1 MNAKKLI
8 MLGASA
14 MLLASCGQSLTRK
27 DAIEAMDTISKAEV
41 KAPTK
46 LTYVKEWK
54 EENTGTKIKG
64 KKTKTYDGE
73 KKATHVVN
81 DYTAEGKAH
90 KEEAWIGVT
99 GTTYTFVL
107 KDGDTKQYVQV
118 ESTNVL
124 VTVALEAV
132 TKAAGSIET
141 HLANSKSHASKDNK
155 FGYCGFLAR
164 FDDEGKIAAGGSVH
178 ANVTVKDESYVKNG
192 EGNIACAYNAF
203 YEGQGDELMKAE
215 WKNNLL
221 VSKSNAKLT
230 SSGYGF
236 ETWNWGNGSVDV
248 KTDGYT
254 KVEDNLVEFIEDF
267 AKIL

>member
-27 DAIEAMDTISKAEV
+27 DAIEAMDAISKAEV

-54 EENTGTKIKG
+54 EDNTGTNTKG
-64 KKTKTYDGE
+64 KKTKIYDGE

-81 DYTAEGKAH
+81 DYTVEGKAH

-107 KDGDTKQYVQV
+107 KDGDTKQYVQF
-118 ESTNVL
+118 EST
-124 VTVALEAV
+124 
-132 TKAAGSIET
+132 GSIET

-236 ETWNWGNGSVDV
+236 ETWNWGNGSVEV

-254 KVEDNLVEFIEDF
+254 KVEDNLVEFITDF